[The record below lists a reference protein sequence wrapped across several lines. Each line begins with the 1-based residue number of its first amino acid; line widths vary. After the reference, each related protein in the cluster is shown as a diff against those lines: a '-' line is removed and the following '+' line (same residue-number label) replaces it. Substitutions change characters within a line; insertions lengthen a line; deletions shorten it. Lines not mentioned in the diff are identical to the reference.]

1 MQVDRRRW
9 SITTCRIRVD
19 KEGPVFRANPDGR
32 SSLWGDSTLFGG
44 HGVKGP
50 SIGVA
55 ASRGRGWD
63 HVNGL
68 TRDKSSGARR
78 RGRSSRCGGR
88 KLELVCRF
96 HHYCAF
102 DGSDRDAAASSG
114 AQQQFS

>member
-1 MQVDRRRW
+1 LGVMD
-9 SITTCRIRVD
+9 
-19 KEGPVFRANPDGR
+19 
-32 SSLWGDSTLFGG
+32 
-44 HGVKGP
+44 VKGP

-102 DGSDRDAAASSG
+102 DGSDRIESMRDAAASSG
-114 AQQQFS
+114 TQQPFS